1 RAAVTAFTARAR
13 RTGRAVTAHVAAP
26 PARTAGPTAAPG
38 PSDRKESDITA
49 PKNSVSMLREAASE
63 LPQRPLKDGWSYIHW
78 SDTASFTQ
86 AYQDIVFSLLVEIS
100 TKAFGADMTP
110 YWRDRRKGRFFEK
123 ISKFCLLV
131 DPLGNI
137 SGWTGYHRRIFG
149 NAHCLY
155 LDSSGVLPESQ
166 GGGLMGHIHAKMIA
180 TECLY
185 YAPRPVYLVARTES
199 PVVYRLLRNG
209 CGADN
214 IWPSPDRAADRRVEL
229 IATDAAEWLG
239 QSDKFDPA
247 SLRVLGAYDNLD
259 ALYGDLPS
267 CGDGTIDAFFRD
279 TLRPEDA
286 YIVIA
291 RAGLPRIARQWA
303 KREIKAVRA
312 ARSQRLPRL
321 AAKPAGR

>member
-1 RAAVTAFTARAR
+1 
-13 RTGRAVTAHVAAP
+13 
-26 PARTAGPTAAPG
+26 
-38 PSDRKESDITA
+38 
-49 PKNSVSMLREAASE
+49 MLHDAASKP
-63 LPQRPLKDGWSYIHW
+63 LQRRLKDDWSYIYW
-78 SDTASFTQ
+78 NDTALFSEE
-86 AYQDIVFSLLVEIS
+86 YQDTIYSLLVEIS

-110 YWRDRRKGRFFEK
+110 YWHDRRKGRFFEK
-123 ISKFCLLV
+123 VSKFCLLV

-166 GGGLMGHIHAKMIA
+166 GGGLMGHVHARMIA
-180 TECLY
+180 SECLT

-209 CGADN
+209 CGAEN
-214 IWPSPDRAADRRVEL
+214 IWPAPGTGVDRRVAL
-229 IATDAAEWLG
+229 IATDVAEWLG
-239 QSDKFDPA
+239 QSDKFDPD
-247 SLRVLGAYDNLD
+247 SLRILGAYDNLD

-267 CGDGTIDAFFRD
+267 CGDPAIDTFFRE

-291 RAGLPRIARQWA
+291 KAGLPRIAQQWG

-312 ARSQRLPRL
+312 QSRRLPWL

>member
-1 RAAVTAFTARAR
+1 MNDAR
-13 RTGRAVTAHVAAP
+13 TSP
-26 PARTAGPTAAPG
+26 PARPIQPAAKG
-38 PSDRKESDITA
+38 LFYRKESAISP
-49 PKNSVSMLREAASE
+49 PKNSVSMLHGAASE
-63 LPQRPLKDGWSYIHW
+63 LPQRRLKDGWSYIYW
-78 SDTASFTQ
+78 NNTAHFPQ
-86 AYQDIVFSLLVEIS
+86 EYQDRIYSVLVEIS

-110 YWRDRRKGRFFEK
+110 YWSDRKKGRFFEK

-155 LDSSGVLPESQ
+155 LDSSGVLPDSQ

-180 TECLY
+180 LECLN

-209 CGADN
+209 CGPDN
-214 IWPSPDRAADRRVEL
+214 IWPAPDTAVDRQVSL
-229 IATDAAEWLG
+229 IATDVAEWLG
-239 QSDKFDPA
+239 QSDKFDPG
-247 SLRVLGAYDNLD
+247 SLRILGAYDNLD

-267 CGDGTIDAFFRD
+267 CGDPTIDAFFRT

-312 ARSQRLPRL
+312 AQSQRLPWL
-321 AAKPAGR
+321 ASKPAGR